1 MNTEEINKKVMEV
14 IAESQGIKIEELS
27 ADTNLREDL
36 LFDSLDELELI
47 MNLEDE
53 YGAVFPDNT
62 MQDGNMKTIGD
73 ITKFIE
79 EHLNK

>member
-62 MQDGNMKTIGD
+62 MQDGNLKTIGD

>member
-1 MNTEEINKKVMEV
+1 MEV

-62 MQDGNMKTIGD
+62 MQDGNLKTIGD

>member
-53 YGAVFPDNT
+53 YGAVSPDNT
-62 MQDGNMKTIGD
+62 MQDGNLKTIGD

>member
-27 ADTNLREDL
+27 TDTNLREDL

-47 MNLEDE
+47 MNLEEE

-62 MQDGNMKTIGD
+62 MQNGNLKTIGD

>member
-27 ADTNLREDL
+27 TDTNLREDL

-62 MQDGNMKTIGD
+62 MQNGNLKTIGD
-73 ITKFIE
+73 ITKFID

>member
-27 ADTNLREDL
+27 TDTNLREDL

-47 MNLEDE
+47 MNLEEE
-53 YGAVFPDNT
+53 YGVVFPDIT
-62 MQDGNMKTIGD
+62 MQNGNLKTIGD

>member
-1 MNTEEINKKVMEV
+1 MNAEEINKKVMEV

-62 MQDGNMKTIGD
+62 MQDGNLKTIGD